1 MWLPVKLTDGRI
13 SVKKENKYSHL
24 IYNIFSPGKMA
35 GKSFSWRLV
44 EHELKVNHLEKLAFK
59 KFYYLNDIK

>member
-1 MWLPVKLTDGRI
+1 M

-24 IYNIFSPGKMA
+24 IYNIFSLGKMA